1 MMWHFYEIPYIPDLE
16 LVKYQ
21 SLGEQGIDGIL
32 ERHNRFLR
40 QWQRNTVL
48 IHTTLHFF
56 LSYTHERPK
65 GSRLQIFL
73 AFSSDQTVNFESI
86 DAGFG
91 KSLPSVR
98 SNLKWEE
105 LFMGLL
111 GSLFSAAA
119 DIAKETITET
129 MNQNE
134 TEKFIKI
141 MMERDA
147 QNAEANE
154 KLYQD
159 WLTHERSN
167 YFAAKKNT
175 IIHDAFDVLMDS
187 FEDTGKFD
195 FSAVD
200 SLSDELKSSDSYK
213 QEAADVVNLC
223 CEALVK
229 LHQKCCISIRFVM
242 QTIHNL
248 QRFADIVP
256 SIRGLDRHYDAFFP
270 VDNAD
275 CSFLTDF
282 DSIAE
287 GLEAAKNDSDN
298 YLAMVGSNS
307 PLSRL
312 AALKDI
318 LKSEDYV
325 AAVSN
330 LLFADQEVAPY
341 AGMKKMILCLSMEET
356 DEATALLLDTY
367 CTVIMNYLRLST
379 AKEKVGKDNPF
390 ISAST
395 EQILPID
402 LLIAQSIKS
411 SKSGSPQ
418 EVDTNLDEFLEY
430 YPLICTSSWEDQ
442 LFILQ
447 KVFAYLKMYSQERKV
462 LEFLV
467 KNNIPRTEQIDRRLN
482 FLKNLNQ
489 NDISNA
495 ANSIEEFSIQTSDN
509 EIAYDYRFIS
519 WTVSEINSYMNLLTS
534 EDKTLDLPMVVAE
547 WNKKI
552 PQKNIRWSTDA
563 MQVYLDKY
571 LHENFGDL
579 YTTKIKNCGAV
590 LSNEVEYEPSV
601 YIEATDSAKYP
612 WLSFVV
618 TGEQLTMTQV
628 SFAIYALYLPT
639 KDSQCTQAV
648 DTIEQNQKYQ
658 NRLITLKQAQNPK
671 IKNYIESINEILI
684 SGLEAWLNNNNTSS
698 MYD

>member
-73 AFSSDQTVNFESI
+73 AFSSDQTVNFES
-86 DAGFG
+86 
-91 KSLPSVR
+91 
-98 SNLKWEE
+98 
-105 LFMGLL
+105 
-111 GSLFSAAA
+111 
-119 DIAKETITET
+119 
-129 MNQNE
+129 
-134 TEKFIKI
+134 
-141 MMERDA
+141 
-147 QNAEANE
+147 
-154 KLYQD
+154 
-159 WLTHERSN
+159 
-167 YFAAKKNT
+167 
-175 IIHDAFDVLMDS
+175 
-187 FEDTGKFD
+187 
-195 FSAVD
+195 
-200 SLSDELKSSDSYK
+200 
-213 QEAADVVNLC
+213 
-223 CEALVK
+223 
-229 LHQKCCISIRFVM
+229 
-242 QTIHNL
+242 
-248 QRFADIVP
+248 
-256 SIRGLDRHYDAFFP
+256 
-270 VDNAD
+270 
-275 CSFLTDF
+275 
-282 DSIAE
+282 
-287 GLEAAKNDSDN
+287 
-298 YLAMVGSNS
+298 
-307 PLSRL
+307 
-312 AALKDI
+312 
-318 LKSEDYV
+318 
-325 AAVSN
+325 
-330 LLFADQEVAPY
+330 
-341 AGMKKMILCLSMEET
+341 
-356 DEATALLLDTY
+356 
-367 CTVIMNYLRLST
+367 
-379 AKEKVGKDNPF
+379 
-390 ISAST
+390 
-395 EQILPID
+395 
-402 LLIAQSIKS
+402 
-411 SKSGSPQ
+411 
-418 EVDTNLDEFLEY
+418 
-430 YPLICTSSWEDQ
+430 
-442 LFILQ
+442 
-447 KVFAYLKMYSQERKV
+447 
-462 LEFLV
+462 
-467 KNNIPRTEQIDRRLN
+467 
-482 FLKNLNQ
+482 
-489 NDISNA
+489 
-495 ANSIEEFSIQTSDN
+495 
-509 EIAYDYRFIS
+509 IAYDYRFIS

>member
-1 MMWHFYEIPYIPDLE
+1 
-16 LVKYQ
+16 
-21 SLGEQGIDGIL
+21 
-32 ERHNRFLR
+32 
-40 QWQRNTVL
+40 
-48 IHTTLHFF
+48 
-56 LSYTHERPK
+56 
-65 GSRLQIFL
+65 
-73 AFSSDQTVNFESI
+73 
-86 DAGFG
+86 
-91 KSLPSVR
+91 
-98 SNLKWEE
+98 
-105 LFMGLL
+105 MGLL

-330 LLFADQEVAPY
+330 LLFADQEVA
-341 AGMKKMILCLSMEET
+341 
-356 DEATALLLDTY
+356 
-367 CTVIMNYLRLST
+367 
-379 AKEKVGKDNPF
+379 PF

>member
-1 MMWHFYEIPYIPDLE
+1 
-16 LVKYQ
+16 
-21 SLGEQGIDGIL
+21 
-32 ERHNRFLR
+32 
-40 QWQRNTVL
+40 
-48 IHTTLHFF
+48 
-56 LSYTHERPK
+56 
-65 GSRLQIFL
+65 
-73 AFSSDQTVNFESI
+73 
-86 DAGFG
+86 
-91 KSLPSVR
+91 
-98 SNLKWEE
+98 
-105 LFMGLL
+105 MGLL

-229 LHQKCCISIRFVM
+229 LHQKCCISIR
-242 QTIHNL
+242 
-248 QRFADIVP
+248 
-256 SIRGLDRHYDAFFP
+256 
-270 VDNAD
+270 
-275 CSFLTDF
+275 
-282 DSIAE
+282 
-287 GLEAAKNDSDN
+287 
-298 YLAMVGSNS
+298 
-307 PLSRL
+307 
-312 AALKDI
+312 
-318 LKSEDYV
+318 
-325 AAVSN
+325 
-330 LLFADQEVAPY
+330 
-341 AGMKKMILCLSMEET
+341 
-356 DEATALLLDTY
+356 
-367 CTVIMNYLRLST
+367 
-379 AKEKVGKDNPF
+379 
-390 ISAST
+390 
-395 EQILPID
+395 
-402 LLIAQSIKS
+402 SIKS

>member
-1 MMWHFYEIPYIPDLE
+1 
-16 LVKYQ
+16 
-21 SLGEQGIDGIL
+21 
-32 ERHNRFLR
+32 
-40 QWQRNTVL
+40 
-48 IHTTLHFF
+48 
-56 LSYTHERPK
+56 
-65 GSRLQIFL
+65 
-73 AFSSDQTVNFESI
+73 
-86 DAGFG
+86 
-91 KSLPSVR
+91 
-98 SNLKWEE
+98 
-105 LFMGLL
+105 
-111 GSLFSAAA
+111 
-119 DIAKETITET
+119 
-129 MNQNE
+129 
-134 TEKFIKI
+134 
-141 MMERDA
+141 
-147 QNAEANE
+147 
-154 KLYQD
+154 
-159 WLTHERSN
+159 
-167 YFAAKKNT
+167 
-175 IIHDAFDVLMDS
+175 
-187 FEDTGKFD
+187 
-195 FSAVD
+195 
-200 SLSDELKSSDSYK
+200 
-213 QEAADVVNLC
+213 
-223 CEALVK
+223 
-229 LHQKCCISIRFVM
+229 
-242 QTIHNL
+242 
-248 QRFADIVP
+248 
-256 SIRGLDRHYDAFFP
+256 
-270 VDNAD
+270 
-275 CSFLTDF
+275 
-282 DSIAE
+282 
-287 GLEAAKNDSDN
+287 
-298 YLAMVGSNS
+298 
-307 PLSRL
+307 
-312 AALKDI
+312 
-318 LKSEDYV
+318 
-325 AAVSN
+325 
-330 LLFADQEVAPY
+330 
-341 AGMKKMILCLSMEET
+341 MKKMILCLSMEET

-579 YTTKIKNCGAV
+579 YITKIKNCGAV